1 MNNYIH
7 KIIDFFFHHE
17 VSDEITERVYNRMVF
32 PVEDKAREEAVS
44 RIWDELDGASCSDE
58 KIEKAFYNLETS
70 LGFKKERETVG
81 LAGQEHVRI
90 EKRINWGR
98 VAAIWTIPFIMMCL
112 SAYYY
117 SAKEHVKETLS
128 EVTYMQRYAA
138 MGTREEVVLPDGS
151 RVWLN
156 AGTLLVYPSSFIS
169 ESRNVYIAGE
179 GFFEVSKD
187 KEHPFIVTTNHLE
200 LKVLG
205 TTFNIS
211 AYPDNNQIMA
221 TLETGRLQVKVNK
234 QSGEYFLEP
243 NDQLIYTP
251 STGEVQQHKVNAVSH
266 SDWRMGGLFFG
277 NVPFNDVLHTLERVY
292 GVKFHV
298 RTSIYQNQSL
308 RVHFNRNESLEQVLQ
323 IIKILVPGIEYEIV
337 GKSIYLR

>member
-44 RIWDELDGASCSDE
+44 QIWDKLDDASCSDE

-70 LGFKKERETVG
+70 LEFKKEEQTIEFVHREHIRNT
-81 LAGQEHVRI
+81 
-90 EKRINWGR
+90 KRINWGR
-98 VAAIWTIPFIMMCL
+98 VAAIWTIPFIMVCV
-112 SAYYY
+112 SAYHYY
-117 SAKEHVKETLS
+117 SAKDYVKETLS

-151 RVWLN
+151 KVWLN
-156 AGTLLVYPSSFIS
+156 AGTLLIYPSSFIS

-200 LKVLG
+200 LEVLG

-211 AYPDNNQIMA
+211 AYPDNNGYIGNRQV
-221 TLETGRLQVKVNK
+221 TGK
-234 QSGEYFLEP
+234 
-243 NDQLIYTP
+243 
-251 STGEVQQHKVNAVSH
+251 
-266 SDWRMGGLFFG
+266 
-277 NVPFNDVLHTLERVY
+277 
-292 GVKFHV
+292 
-298 RTSIYQNQSL
+298 
-308 RVHFNRNESLEQVLQ
+308 
-323 IIKILVPGIEYEIV
+323 
-337 GKSIYLR
+337 GK

>member
-1 MNNYIH
+1 MLC
-7 KIIDFFFHHE
+7 F
-17 VSDEITERVYNRMVF
+17 
-32 PVEDKAREEAVS
+32 
-44 RIWDELDGASCSDE
+44 
-58 KIEKAFYNLETS
+58 
-70 LGFKKERETVG
+70 
-81 LAGQEHVRI
+81 
-90 EKRINWGR
+90 
-98 VAAIWTIPFIMMCL
+98 
-112 SAYYY
+112 SAYYYY
-117 SAKEHVKETLS
+117 SAKDYVKETLS

-151 RVWLN
+151 KVWLN

-200 LKVLG
+200 LEVLG

-234 QSGEYFLEP
+234 QPEKYFLEP
-243 NDQLIYTP
+243 NEQLIYTP
-251 STGEVQQHKVNAVSH
+251 STGIVQQHKVNAVSH

-337 GKSIYLR
+337 GKNIYLR

>member
-1 MNNYIH
+1 MFIIVWFFLW
-7 KIIDFFFHHE
+7 KIKQEKKLLQKSGFE
-17 VSDEITERVYNRMVF
+17 YEI
-32 PVEDKAREEAVS
+32 EDKISNNELAKSKKLIRE
-44 RIWDELDGASCSDE
+44 
-58 KIEKAFYNLETS
+58 T
-70 LGFKKERETVG
+70 LGLKKEEQTVELVHREHIRNT
-81 LAGQEHVRI
+81 
-90 EKRINWGR
+90 KRINWGR
-98 VAAIWTIPFIMMCL
+98 VAAIWTIPFIMLCF
-112 SAYYY
+112 SAYYYY
-117 SAKEHVKETLS
+117 SAKDYVKETLS

-151 RVWLN
+151 KVWLN

-200 LKVLG
+200 LEVLG

-234 QSGEYFLEP
+234 QPEKYFLES
-243 NDQLIYTP
+243 NEQLIYTP
-251 STGEVQQHKVNAVSH
+251 STGIVQQHKVNAVSH

-337 GKSIYLR
+337 GKNIYLR

>member
-44 RIWDELDGASCSDE
+44 QIWDKLDDASCSDE

-70 LGFKKERETVG
+70 LGLKKEEQTVELVHREHIRNT
-81 LAGQEHVRI
+81 
-90 EKRINWGR
+90 KRINWGR
-98 VAAIWTIPFIMMCL
+98 VAAIWTIPFIMVCF
-112 SAYYY
+112 SAYYYY
-117 SAKEHVKETLS
+117 SAKDYVKETLS
-128 EVTYMQRYAA
+128 E
-138 MGTREEVVLPDGS
+138 GS
-151 RVWLN
+151 KVWLN

-200 LKVLG
+200 LEVLG

-234 QSGEYFLEP
+234 QPEKYFLEP

-251 STGEVQQHKVNAVSH
+251 STGIVQQHKVNAVSH

-337 GKSIYLR
+337 GKNIYLR